1 MTSNSGE
8 MHPGGRREVHLSISP
23 LVLGDYPM
31 YTLCTLYLQQ
41 LSIFTN
47 NQSVFIQLD
56 EDGMGQIVEP
66 LDLQDHG
73 KMI

>member
-8 MHPGGRREVHLSISP
+8 MHPGGRRKVPLSISP

-31 YTLCTLYLQQ
+31 DTLCTLYFQQ
-41 LSIFTN
+41 LSIFTK

-56 EDGMGQIVEP
+56 EEGMGQIVEP

>member
-8 MHPGGRREVHLSISP
+8 MHPGGRRKVHLSISP

-31 YTLCTLYLQQ
+31 YTLCTLYFQQ